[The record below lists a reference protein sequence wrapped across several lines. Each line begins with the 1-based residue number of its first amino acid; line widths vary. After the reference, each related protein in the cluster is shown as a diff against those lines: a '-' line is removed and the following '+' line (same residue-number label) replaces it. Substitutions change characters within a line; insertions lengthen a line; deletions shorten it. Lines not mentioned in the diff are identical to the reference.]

1 MRNLVPSALVFYNMS
16 HSAHH
21 SVPDR
26 WYLRLLARFYDPI
39 MRPFERRF
47 AGPRRRE
54 LLHGLQGRVLE
65 VGAGTGA
72 NFDHYPPGVSVL
84 AIEPSAAMLRRAA
97 EKREALPAGHADIRL
112 LHAGIGDPEVAA
124 YVPEKGF
131 DAIVL
136 TLVLCTIPDPRAA
149 IATLHAWLCPGGR
162 LYVLEHIINESQPG
176 RALQQCADPVWTQ
189 MAAGCHLTRP
199 TDELLKQGGFRPEW
213 ETYYQRGLRFYQA
226 VMKPAGS
233 REK

>member
-1 MRNLVPSALVFYNMS
+1 MS
-16 HSAHH
+16 HYDNRA
-21 SVPDR
+21 VPDG
-26 WYLRLLARFYDPI
+26 WYDRLIAWLYDPFTNY
-39 MRPFERRF
+39 FERGFMGR
-47 AGPRRRE
+47 RRRE
-54 LLHGLQGRVLE
+54 LLAGLQGDVLE
-65 VGAGTGA
+65 VGSGTGA

-84 AIEPSAAMLRRAA
+84 AIEPSAAMLQRAA
-97 EKREALPAGHADIRL
+97 EKRDALAARHADICL
-112 LHAGIGDPEVAA
+112 LHAGIGDPEVAV

-136 TLVLCTIPDPRAA
+136 TLVLCTIPDPQAA
-149 IATLHAWLCPGGR
+149 IATLREWLRPGGR

-189 MAAGCHLTRP
+189 VAAGCHLTRP

-226 VMKPAGS
+226 VMKPVDR
-233 REK
+233 RET